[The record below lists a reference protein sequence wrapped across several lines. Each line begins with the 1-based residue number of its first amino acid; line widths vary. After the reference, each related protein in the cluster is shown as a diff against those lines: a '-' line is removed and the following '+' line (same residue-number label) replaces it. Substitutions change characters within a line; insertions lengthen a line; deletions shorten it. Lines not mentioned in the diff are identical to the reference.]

1 MRPLLAPGVRRL
13 WRAAGVLQLGV
24 APERAV
30 VAEFDHPRTARILD
44 LLDGTRTVPS
54 IRRTASAL
62 DVPDDAVTE
71 LLDALADAG
80 LLADGEHVP
89 AVLPPTARRRLSPE
103 ACALALRRDGT
114 NPTTVLR
121 RRWAAQVVVS
131 GPDPLVAPIAS
142 ALAAAGVGQVHAA
155 VSGRCA
161 TADATPGGLLPGD
174 TGRPRSTAAADA
186 VRRAAPEARTGPVR
200 DARPSLAVLV
210 GSTADPAE
218 LAALRYAGRRVPH
231 LVVAVHDGVASV
243 GPLVR
248 PGVTACLG
256 CVERH
261 RTDRDPAWP
270 ALSAQLATGTTGDDP
285 REAALAV
292 LATGYAALQA
302 LAEIDGGTPEV
313 LGATVD
319 WSPTAAARRRT
330 WTPHPLCGCVRRP

>member
-13 WRAAGVLQLGV
+13 WRPAGVLQLGV

-30 VAEFDHPRTARILD
+30 VAEFGHPRTARILD

-54 IRRTASAL
+54 IRRSARAL
-62 DVPDDAVTE
+62 DVPDDAVTD
-71 LLDALADAG
+71 LLDALAGAG

-89 AVLPPTARRRLSPE
+89 AALPPTARRRLGPE
-103 ACALALRRDGT
+103 GCALALRRDGT
-114 NPTTVLR
+114 NPATVLR
-121 RRWAAQVVVS
+121 RRWDARVVVS
-131 GPDPLVAPIAS
+131 GPDPLAVPIAS
-142 ALAAAGVGQVHAA
+142 TLATAGVGQVHVA

-174 TGRPRSTAAADA
+174 VGRPRSAAAADA
-186 VRRAAPEARTGPVR
+186 IRRAAPDVRTGPVR
-200 DARPSLAVLV
+200 DGRPGLAVLV
-210 GSTADPAE
+210 GYGTDPAD
-218 LAALRYAGRRVPH
+218 LAALRYAGRRVAH

-256 CVERH
+256 CVDRH

-270 ALSAQLATGTTGDDP
+270 ALSAQLATGTAGYDP
-285 REAALAV
+285 CEAALAV
-292 LATGYAALQA
+292 LAAGYAALQA
-302 LAEIDGGTPEV
+302 LAEIDGGTPDV

-319 WSPTAAARRRT
+319 WSPTAAPRRRT
-330 WTPHPLCGCVRRP
+330 WAPHPGCGCVRRR